1 MKKTLLTTVMAAIIC
16 LQALP
21 QATQLANNEG
31 LELMGMLNSNKAIF
45 YSKKN
50 YRLWVSN
57 GTAAGTHSFTTK
69 VSIPDVPV
77 TTVLN
82 GILYFSGTDMAGGT
96 ELWATDGTDEGTR
109 LVKDIY
115 PGSIGSTPDD
125 RMVVFNNRIYF
136 SAATPTSG
144 REMWSSD
151 GTAAGTVQL
160 KDITAGTA
168 GSNLRGLYKTTVA
181 GNFVYFICNTPGE
194 GEELWRTDG
203 TASGTILVKDI
214 KPAALSSTPIILGTY
229 QNKLIF
235 SADDLVYGR
244 EPWLSDGTATGTT
257 MIRDIATGAMSSS
270 ADHFIEFNGKMLFV
284 ASDFM
289 HGQELWISDG
299 TGVGTTLLKDI
310 QPGDWGSSPLLINA
324 IKAGNKLF
332 FAAYSNDAGM
342 ELWQT
347 DGTTAG
353 TQLFMDIEPGEG
365 DAIPVLLP
373 SYANGYGPGNGQLFQ
388 GNKFF
393 FGAFTT
399 AAGYELYISDGTV
412 AGTRMV
418 TNLDGNID
426 DGLTLEGYYI
436 SNTGIYFNGND
447 GVRRGELFKSDGTEA
462 GTVLAASVHLGGG
475 DGKTM
480 PLIIL
485 NNALLFYG
493 DEGNNPSEE
502 LNDLYRLNISDVV
515 LPVNIIAFKG
525 KNEGNRNLLAWITDN
540 AVNFNQFIVER
551 STDGRNFVEVGAV
564 VWNGNRQYSFADNI
578 SSPATYHYR
587 LKLVNADNSFRY
599 SNIITL
605 RNNANSTLDLRAV
618 KNNEELRVTYQLA
631 GREGNIKVSDLSGR
645 VLYSKKL
652 TANNGYLNIN
662 IPSTKQVLVITIEE
676 GNNILSKRVF

>member
-1 MKKTLLTTVMAAIIC
+1 MKKTLLTTVMAVIIC
-16 LQALP
+16 VQALP
-21 QATQLANNEG
+21 QATQVANNEG

-45 YSKKN
+45 YSKKT

-57 GTAAGTHSFTTK
+57 GTAAGTHSFTSK

-77 TTVLN
+77 TTVMN
-82 GILYFSGTDMAGGT
+82 GVLYFSGTDMAGGT

-125 RMVVFNNRIYF
+125 RMAVFNNRIYF

-144 REMWSSD
+144 KEMWSSD
-151 GTAAGTVQL
+151 GTASGTVQL
-160 KDITAGTA
+160 RDITAGTA
-168 GSNLRGLYKTTVA
+168 GSNLRGLFKTTVA

-203 TASGTILVKDI
+203 TTAGTILVKDI

-229 QNKLIF
+229 QGKLIF
-235 SADDLVYGR
+235 SADDLMYGR
-244 EPWLSDGTATGTT
+244 EPWLSDGTPAGTT
-257 MIRDIATGAMSSS
+257 MIRDISTGIMSSS

-299 TGVGTTLLKDI
+299 TGVGTTILKDI
-310 QPGDWGSSPLLINA
+310 QPGNWGSAPMLINA

-365 DAIPVLLP
+365 DAIPILLP
-373 SYANGYGPGNGQLFQ
+373 SYANGFGPGNGQLFQ

-426 DGLTLEGYYI
+426 DGLSLEGYYI

-447 GVRRGELFKSDGTEA
+447 GVRRGELFKSDGTEP
-462 GTVLAASVHLGGG
+462 GTVLAASVHLAGG

-480 PLIIL
+480 PLVIL

-515 LPVNIIAFKG
+515 LPVNILAFKG

-540 AVNFNQFIVER
+540 AINFSKFIVER
-551 STDGRNFVEVGAV
+551 STDGRNFVEAGTVL
-564 VWNGNRQYSFADNI
+564 WNGNRQYSFADNVI
-578 SSPATYHYR
+578 RPAIYHYR

-599 SNIITL
+599 SNIITI
-605 RNNANSTLDLRAV
+605 RNNTSSTLDVIAV
-618 KNNEELRVTYQLA
+618 KNTNDIHVTYQLA

-645 VLYSKKL
+645 IVYKSKL
-652 TANNGYLNIN
+652 TVNSGYLNIPV
-662 IPSTKQVLVITIEE
+662 PSVQQVLVVTIQE
-676 GNNILSKRVF
+676 GNNIVSKRVF